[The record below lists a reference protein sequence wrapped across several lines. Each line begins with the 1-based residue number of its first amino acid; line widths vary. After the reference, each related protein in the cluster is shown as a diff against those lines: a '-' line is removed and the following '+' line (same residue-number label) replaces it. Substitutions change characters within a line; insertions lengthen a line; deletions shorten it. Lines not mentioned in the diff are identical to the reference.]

1 VTGSAPAP
9 SRADHQRFVETEGWA
24 SVPSTHHATYELEL
38 ADGRILRTCISRPPG
53 RSHTY
58 GPAMWSHIL
67 RDQLDVSEE
76 TFWRCVQEGRLP
88 DRGTQADEAPADA
101 IPVEVV
107 RLLID
112 RVGLDEREVSRMTRA
127 GAIARLGEFWT
138 AGR

>member
-1 VTGSAPAP
+1 
-9 SRADHQRFVETEGWA
+9 
-24 SVPSTHHATYELEL
+24 
-38 ADGRILRTCISRPPG
+38 
-53 RSHTY
+53 
-58 GPAMWSHIL
+58 MWSHIL

-76 TFWRCVQEGRLP
+76 TFWRCVQEERLP